1 MSEKITQGNNNYTL
15 YLNKVIIILFV
26 TGLIF
31 LSPTIIQNSHAQN
44 TTSTSAN
51 QTSKSEESTK
61 PSLSKSVSPITNQ
74 LNKIQANLSSAL
86 SSATANN
93 TSQSKS
99 LQPQNQFS
107 FQPQSLIQHYP
118 VQLPSNTSQSKSLQP
133 QNQFSFQPK
142 QGILQSTPGSGVT
155 EPQSTTPTY
164 RITVTFNS
172 VTVHNSH
179 EGFLSGTG
187 EYDLGVY
194 VQGKLISLTNAGG
207 SGGGLWDV
215 SSGETVTFPA
225 GTKVTVDVPS
235 NLPLSVFT
243 VGFEIDGCDRT
254 AFPSNIQSKVVAAL
268 KNYVPLGKYIQ
279 EPLNKL
285 INYIGCKFNPNDPIG
300 QINKVFNPI
309 SYGAG
314 PHADR
319 SSSGDYT
326 LKYTIS
332 VTKV

>member
-15 YLNKVIIILFV
+15 YLSKVVIILFV

-31 LSPTIIQNSHAQN
+31 LSPAIIQNSHAQN
-44 TTSTSAN
+44 TASTSGN
-51 QTSKSEESTK
+51 QTSKSEEPTK

-86 SSATANN
+86 ANATANN

-107 FQPQSLIQHYP
+107 S
-118 VQLPSNTSQSKSLQP
+118 QP
-133 QNQFSFQPK
+133 QNQSSLNQSRYFTNQLSTSKSIQLQPK

-155 EPQSTTPTY
+155 KLQPTTPTY

-243 VGFEIDGCDRT
+243 VGSEIDGCDRT

-268 KNYVPLGKYIQ
+268 QNYVPLGKYIQ

-285 INYIGCKFNPNDPIG
+285 INYVGCKFNPNDPIG

-309 SYGAG
+309 SYGVG